1 MTENITNRLD
11 QRKTTFETKIKPML
25 TYVGTIGAIMSAIAY
40 IVLVCVLIFGFKAQ
54 SLTQT
59 ITFAIANGV
68 AGVVIMQFLKIQGIS
83 FAKNIDANKEVLLEY
98 YNTKT
103 KDKKTHSINYYW
115 TTSIIKDI
123 GLKALS
129 IMLMTTCVIYIVIEG
144 NRNYLLLAMAI
155 VNLLMFMCFGL
166 LSLSSAYDFY
176 NEQQIPYIKERLA
189 EYYAEREKALKEA
202 EEVFEPLPQLEIPDM
217 FPDTVDDN

>member
-1 MTENITNRLD
+1 MSENITEKLD
-11 QRKTTFETKIKPML
+11 ARKTTFEATVKPML

-68 AGVVIMQFLKIQGIS
+68 AGIVIMQFLKIQGIS
-83 FAKNIDANKEVLLEY
+83 FAKTLEDNKKTLTEY

-103 KDKKTHSINYYW
+103 KDKKTHSITYYW
-115 TTSIIKDI
+115 TTSLIKDI
-123 GLKALS
+123 GIKALS
-129 IMLMTTCVIYIVIEG
+129 MVMMTTSVIYIVIEG

-166 LSLSSAYDFY
+166 LSLSNAYDFF

-189 EYYAEREKALKEA
+189 EYYAEQERAKREA
-202 EEVFEPLPQLEIPDM
+202 EEIPEPVSQLEISDM
-217 FPDTVDDN
+217 LSDSVDDN